1 MDTNMNDNS
10 AEGSTFGTYPTTTKV
25 NGVQS
30 QFTPNVDAI
39 PSADAEFGGY
49 QIKTNEIDHHPSGG
63 DILKATSD
71 TPVSGGMNSA
81 SSTDENNTYSITNV
95 DVLQASSATEN
106 EGAQFGEYRTTTK
119 VNGVQ
124 SIYTPNIDAKIL
136 DEDENTTLPVGGQTT
151 TNTTTT
157 TTTTN
162 FNLEGFDFGS
172 ANAALQS
179 DTGVTLGNVQN
190 MTTANNLGF
199 ENFGSSVDVMQSA
212 SNTGAAQNTQLYGDF
227 DFDSYLKNVPNDVAK
242 NTNTSPNNDKAPT
255 ENVNLAGIMANIP
268 GQDMKQ
274 NLKTTST
281 TTTTQVTKTT
291 STVGGPSN
299 LQNYDA
305 TSTSSP
311 VLDSFPGMISDE
323 QLAPKSD
330 TNALLKEFRD
340 TLRRQQQAG
349 ISPMDITTTEQT
361 IQTNDYPVSSPPID
375 TTQFFTQTQTQTTQ
389 TTQMPSPIADTGLT
403 LTNMNQ
409 TNTNFINIEE
419 FLKSSAPTAPANLPE
434 LQVTKSPL
442 ETQTYTQT
450 SPVKYDNFQF
460 ETTYKNMPT
469 TVTNTY
475 TTQNLGSAVE
485 FGDYK
490 TTTKIEGVKSQ
501 FMPDIDANPTFTTQ
515 TTYTTMPPT
524 VTNTYTTPNLGASA
538 EFGEYRTTTK
548 IAGIQSQFMPDVDA
562 VPTPTYTQNNII
574 IPTQTSIV
582 TPPILPP
589 PVQRSIVK
597 VPTVQRVVVPKVQ
610 QVYAPSSKKIL
621 VKRPPV
627 TSSVTLPITSSYTQS
642 TFVPSPAPITTA
654 IPIPGTIVTP
664 NIPVT
669 NSLVAVKP
677 PVVPV
682 PPNNGVLIAN
692 APGLG
697 ITPYSQ
703 ASIPAVQ
710 PRVANGPYSQASI
723 PVVTS
728 RFGNVPY
735 SQASIPVVPPVAN
748 AVVTPAVAGAVVP
761 KVANAVVTPAVAN
774 AVVPKVGNAVVT
786 PAVASAVVPHV
797 AGAVVPPVAGAV
809 VPHVAGAVVPPVAGA
824 VVPKV
829 GNTVVTPALHSNV
842 LPPVANAVVRPAV
855 AGAVVPKVGNAVV
868 TPAVANAVV
877 PHVAG
882 AVVPK
887 VANAVVTP
895 AVAGA
900 VVPKVAN
907 AVVTPAVANAVVPH
921 VAGAVVPTV
930 AGAVVP
936 PVAGAVVPPVA
947 GAVVPPVA
955 GAVVPPV
962 AGAVVPPVATVP
974 YSQTSIPVVQQRV
987 GTVPY
992 SQASIPVQSAVPTTL
1007 PVQQT
1012 PLPAA
1017 YSGVGMNRPN
1027 IYNASTYRNNL
1038 GRNNLRNVNRN
1049 NVVGNMGAPSHY
1061 STRTYNAR
1069 RL

>member
-1 MDTNMNDNS
+1 MNDNS

-39 PSADAEFGGY
+39 PSADEEFGGY

-157 TTTTN
+157 TTTTTN

-179 DTGVTLGNVQN
+179 DIGVTLGNVQN
-190 MTTANNLGF
+190 MTTTNNLGF

-434 LQVTKSPL
+434 PQVTKSPL

-490 TTTKIEGVKSQ
+490 TTTKIDGVESQ
-501 FMPDIDANPTFTTQ
+501 FMSDIDANPTFTTQ

-669 NSLVAVKP
+669 NSLVTVKP

-735 SQASIPVVPPVAN
+735 SQASIP
-748 AVVTPAVAGAVVP
+748 TFLL
-761 KVANAVVTPAVAN
+761 T
-774 AVVPKVGNAVVT
+774 
-786 PAVASAVVPHV
+786 
-797 AGAVVPPVAGAV
+797 
-809 VPHVAGAVVPPVAGA
+809 
-824 VVPKV
+824 
-829 GNTVVTPALHSNV
+829 L
-842 LPPVANAVVRPAV
+842 
-855 AGAVVPKVGNAVV
+855 
-868 TPAVANAVV
+868 
-877 PHVAG
+877 
-882 AVVPK
+882 
-887 VANAVVTP
+887 
-895 AVAGA
+895 
-900 VVPKVAN
+900 
-907 AVVTPAVANAVVPH
+907 
-921 VAGAVVPTV
+921 
-930 AGAVVP
+930 
-936 PVAGAVVPPVA
+936 
-947 GAVVPPVA
+947 
-955 GAVVPPV
+955 
-962 AGAVVPPVATVP
+962 
-974 YSQTSIPVVQQRV
+974 
-987 GTVPY
+987 
-992 SQASIPVQSAVPTTL
+992 TTL
-1007 PVQQT
+1007 LSLFSKRDKLNIPTKISKKAMYAIEGNFSLKKIINNKLVIT
-1012 PLPAA
+1012 PL
-1017 YSGVGMNRPN
+1017 VF
-1027 IYNASTYRNNL
+1027 
-1038 GRNNLRNVNRN
+1038 
-1049 NVVGNMGAPSHY
+1049 
-1061 STRTYNAR
+1061 
-1069 RL
+1069 

>member
-151 TNTTTT
+151 TNTTTTT

-434 LQVTKSPL
+434 PQVTKSPL

-490 TTTKIEGVKSQ
+490 TTTKIDGVESQFMPDIDANPTFTTQTTYTTMPTTVINTYTTQNLGSAVEFGDYKTTTKIEGVESQ

-735 SQASIPVVPPVAN
+735 SQASIPAVQPRVAN
-748 AVVTPAVAGAVVP
+748 
-761 KVANAVVTPAVAN
+761 
-774 AVVPKVGNAVVT
+774 
-786 PAVASAVVPHV
+786 
-797 AGAVVPPVAGAV
+797 
-809 VPHVAGAVVPPVAGA
+809 
-824 VVPKV
+824 
-829 GNTVVTPALHSNV
+829 
-842 LPPVANAVVRPAV
+842 
-855 AGAVVPKVGNAVV
+855 
-868 TPAVANAVV
+868 
-877 PHVAG
+877 
-882 AVVPK
+882 
-887 VANAVVTP
+887 
-895 AVAGA
+895 
-900 VVPKVAN
+900 
-907 AVVTPAVANAVVPH
+907 
-921 VAGAVVPTV
+921 
-930 AGAVVP
+930 
-936 PVAGAVVPPVA
+936 
-947 GAVVPPVA
+947 
-955 GAVVPPV
+955 
-962 AGAVVPPVATVP
+962 
-974 YSQTSIPVVQQRV
+974 
-987 GTVPY
+987 VPY
-992 SQASIPVQSAVPTTL
+992 SQASIPV
-1007 PVQQT
+1007 
-1012 PLPAA
+1012 
-1017 YSGVGMNRPN
+1017 
-1027 IYNASTYRNNL
+1027 
-1038 GRNNLRNVNRN
+1038 
-1049 NVVGNMGAPSHY
+1049 SHIVK
-1061 STRTYNAR
+1061 
-1069 RL
+1069 LQFP